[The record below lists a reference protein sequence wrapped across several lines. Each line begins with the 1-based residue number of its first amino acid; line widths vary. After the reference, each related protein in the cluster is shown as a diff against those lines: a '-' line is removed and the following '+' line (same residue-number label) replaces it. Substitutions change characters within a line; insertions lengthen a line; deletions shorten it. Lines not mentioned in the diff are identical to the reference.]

1 MRGKQQNGVVDFYA
15 EMIIPGNMGTVYRP
29 KSRITKRYTPEGLEI
44 RKQVILKNRLK
55 RVYSKQKDVVYEV
68 GKVLAGGGNGTTK

>member
-29 KSRITKRYTPEGLEI
+29 KYRTTKRYTPEGLEI

-55 RVYSKQKDVVYEV
+55 RVYSKKKDVVYEV
-68 GKVLAGGGNGTTK
+68 GKVLAGGGNGTAK